1 MHLHIAAAVWVIV
14 VLVELALAALVGYW
28 CYRIWVRKGRSPA
41 GGFALGFFLTLFLSL
56 VGAIIAVVVSY
67 LLSERSTRA
76 PVTPPSGIA

>member
-1 MHLHIAAAVWVIV
+1 MI
-14 VLVELALAALVGYW
+14 
-28 CYRIWVRKGRSPA
+28 RSCQ
-41 GGFALGFFLTLFLSL
+41 TLDIFLSL